1 MSVGSERESFAMP
14 RPQRCEQ
21 FDASEVGIALHKV
34 AGTLQVRYKFGPSVE
49 LNPYESPT
57 HCDAAKRLP
66 PSRYPLLMLL
76 AGIFGVASLGLAL
89 LIAVESINMAQRQG
103 YDVEFT
109 KGMIVAAGFAFL
121 GSCWAFSCRLY
132 WIRRPRLA
140 TVINLVAFGS
150 SGLFWTLLE
159 LGVVP

>member
-1 MSVGSERESFAMP
+1 MNRQRIAMP
-14 RPQRCEQ
+14 
-21 FDASEVGIALHKV
+21 
-34 AGTLQVRYKFGPSVE
+34 PSGCRRVD
-49 LNPYESPT
+49 T
-57 HCDAAKRLP
+57 HCSCCWRAF
-66 PSRYPLLMLL
+66 S
-76 AGIFGVASLGLAL
+76 GVASLGLAL

-150 SGLFWTLLE
+150 AGLFWTLLE

>member
-1 MSVGSERESFAMP
+1 MRAKLGSHSTKWLAPYKFVT
-14 RPQRCEQ
+14 
-21 FDASEVGIALHKV
+21 SS
-34 AGTLQVRYKFGPSVE
+34 LQVRASVE

-76 AGIFGVASLGLAL
+76 AGVFGVASIGLAL

-103 YDVEFT
+103 YDIEFT
-109 KGMIVAAGFAFL
+109 KGMIVAAGVASI
-121 GSCWAFSCRLY
+121 GSCWAFWCRLY

-150 SGLFWTLLE
+150 AGLFWTLLE

>member
-1 MSVGSERESFAMP
+1 MNSLMRAKLGSHSTKWLAPYKFVT
-14 RPQRCEQ
+14 
-21 FDASEVGIALHKV
+21 SS
-34 AGTLQVRYKFGPSVE
+34 LQVRASVE

-76 AGIFGVASLGLAL
+76 AGVFGVASIGLAL

-103 YDVEFT
+103 YDIEFT
-109 KGMIVAAGFAFL
+109 KGMIVAAGFASI

-150 SGLFWTLLE
+150 AGLFWTLLE